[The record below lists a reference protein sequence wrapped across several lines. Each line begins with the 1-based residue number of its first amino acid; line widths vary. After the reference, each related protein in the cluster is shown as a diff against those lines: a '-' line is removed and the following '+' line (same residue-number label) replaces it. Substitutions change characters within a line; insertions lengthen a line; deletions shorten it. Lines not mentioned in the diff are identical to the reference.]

1 MRTLPPGVLDAVP
14 RARRDGAV
22 VRAPGALAAPGLA
35 VAGTVIGGT
44 LAGDACAAGLA
55 LPASGLAL
63 TLASAGLWL
72 TGLKREQ
79 RTRIAL
85 TIAVALALLAM
96 AALQQ
101 LLICVLGRAGM
112 AAADLLQAGGLILL
126 FAALALELVHRRRA
140 NAPALEAPGAPAP
153 LADTIEA
160 IATRLGRE
168 HGIDVVCE
176 LSADA
181 DADAATRRALV
192 RMLRAAIAD
201 SARNGEPSVRVELRA
216 GPRLLVT
223 RLERAQAAA
232 TA

>member
-1 MRTLPPGVLDAVP
+1 MRTLQSGVLDAVP
-14 RARRDGAV
+14 RARRDGAS

-35 VAGTVIGGT
+35 VAGTFIGGT
-44 LAGDACAAGLA
+44 LAGDACATSLA

-63 TLASAGLWL
+63 TVASAALWL
-72 TGLKREQ
+72 TGLRREQ
-79 RTRIAL
+79 RTRIAIA
-85 TIAVALALLAM
+85 IAVALAVLSM

-101 LLICVLGRAGM
+101 LLMCVLGRAGM
-112 AAADLLQAGGLILL
+112 VAADLLQAGGLILL
-126 FAALALELVHRRRA
+126 FVALALELVRRRRA
-140 NAPALEAPGAPAP
+140 TAPVQVAPGAPAP

-160 IATRLGRE
+160 IATRLGHE

-181 DADAATRRALV
+181 DADEATRRALV

-216 GPRLLVT
+216 GPRLSVT
-223 RLERAQAAA
+223 RERAQAAA
-232 TA
+232 GTG